1 MRDEIHVAVPT
12 VHLNGTGREG
22 LVEPL
27 RAALSALRAAS
38 RAVESAAPNARDYY
52 YPQGA
57 GAYEAAA
64 REHASRLAKIEGV
77 ARELSAIWEG
87 IENQGR

>member
-1 MRDEIHVAVPT
+1 MREVHVAVPT
-12 VHLNGTGREG
+12 VHLNGTGKQG

-52 YPQGA
+52 PQGA
-57 GAYEAAA
+57 GAYEIAAK
-64 REHASRLAKIEGV
+64 EHASRLAKIASIMDEV
-77 ARELSAIWEG
+77 SAMWEG

>member
-1 MRDEIHVAVPT
+1 MRDEIHVTVPT

-52 YPQGA
+52 PQGA

-64 REHASRLAKIEGV
+64 REHASRLAKIESV
-77 ARELSAIWEG
+77 TRELSAIWEG
-87 IENQGR
+87 IENQRR